1 MKKIVLLLAVLGLT
15 GVTVGKVATADLEQT
30 SGGLT
35 AEQLEK
41 SGNVQ
46 TRTVKNVGGGTWYYL
61 NTSGGQTI
69 SQYNH
74 RDRKHSATVS
84 RSGGVFNKVVRPA
97 GQTAKAS
104 LPYKRGANSV
114 YWDNSPREAVG
125 TYNGAKF

>member
-1 MKKIVLLLAVLGLT
+1 MKKIVLLLAVLGLA

-35 AEQLEK
+35 AEQLEQ

-46 TRTVKNVGGGTWYYL
+46 TRTIKNVGGGTWYYM
-61 NTSGGQTI
+61 NTGGKTI

-84 RSGGVFNKVVRPA
+84 RNGGVYNKVVRPA
-97 GQTAKAS
+97 GQNAKAS
-104 LPYKRGANSV
+104 LPYKSGANSV
-114 YWDNSPREAVG
+114 YWDNSPKEAVG
-125 TYNGAKF
+125 TYTGGRF